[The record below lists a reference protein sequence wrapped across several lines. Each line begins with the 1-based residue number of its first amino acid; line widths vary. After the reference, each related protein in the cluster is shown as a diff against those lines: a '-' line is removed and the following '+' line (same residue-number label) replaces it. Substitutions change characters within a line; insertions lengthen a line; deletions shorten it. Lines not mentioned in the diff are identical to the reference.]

1 MTCLTYLNQGFWI
14 TDKVVVAQAA
24 PVTLLDVTVSLQT
37 LETFTMKSLK
47 EKCTQDFF
55 KKEIASTRAYL
66 DFAKADM
73 ENMQAKLDILLAKDT
88 GSNALAASEAS

>member
-14 TDKVVVAQAA
+14 ADKVVVAQAA